1 MHALLGMVLLD
12 PARTPEQIGFLRDV
26 IVPNVQRR
34 PGLVRAFW
42 TYDPTGSRGTVMVV
56 FQNEDAAVEFLAGV
70 EADEEERSGR
80 GVRFESLQVLEVV
93 AEASGPV

>member
-1 MHALLGMVLLD
+1 
-12 PARTPEQIGFLRDV
+12 
-26 IVPNVQRR
+26 
-34 PGLVRAFW
+34 
-42 TYDPTGSRGTVMVV
+42 MVV

>member
-56 FQNEDAAVEFLAGV
+56 FQNEDVAVEFLAGV